1 MASQEM
7 IADRIPIVDVDSHV
21 IEPPDL
27 WSARLPSKYADIQPR
42 VEHIPSRGEDYW
54 LIGDIPAATAWS
66 LAAAG
71 WHEHLP
77 SHPRVFSE
85 VPDTMWS
92 ASGRVRAL
100 DEHGVAAQ
108 VLYPNILGFSI
119 NTLLSV
125 GSSDF
130 HLACVQA
137 YNDFISEWAAEA
149 PGRFVPVMSLPFWS
163 VDESVAE
170 IERCAAAGHKGVL
183 FAGEPKKGGF
193 PRLRDRHWDPIWAA
207 AQAHELSINFHV
219 GFGSIPANRSSKDK
233 ARQAGGVD
241 QMMAAARAADSM
253 DGPQMQLVKFTTLG
267 LMGNAETIVELICS
281 GILDR
286 FPSLK
291 FVSVESGFGYIPY
304 LLETMDWQFLNT
316 GAQHANPDRL
326 LPSEYFRRQ
335 IYGSFW
341 FEHES
346 LVRLI
351 DLYPDNVMFETDFPH
366 PTCLAP
372 GPVSYTDSARNVI
385 EQNLSSLSDDLL
397 RKILHDNAATLYKL

>member
-1 MASQEM
+1 MSM

-27 WSARLPSKYADIQPR
+27 WSARMPKKYADIQPR
-42 VEHIPSRGEDYW
+42 VVHVDSRGEDFW
-54 LIGDIPAATAWS
+54 LIGDIPASTAWG

-77 SHPRVFSE
+77 SHPKRFE
-85 VPDTMWS
+85 DVPDTMYN
-92 ASGRVRAL
+92 ATARVRAL

-119 NTLLSV
+119 NTLLTV
-125 GSSDF
+125 GDGEF

-137 YNDFISEWAAEA
+137 YNDFLSDWANEA
-149 PGRFVPVMSLPFWS
+149 PGRFVPVMALPFWD
-163 VDESVAE
+163 VDASVAE
-170 IERCAAAGHKGVL
+170 IERCAANGHKGIL

-207 AQAHELSINFHV
+207 AQANVLSINFHV
-219 GFGSIPANRSSKDK
+219 GFGWIPANRGGMYK
-233 ARQAGGVD
+233 AKLAGGID
-241 QMMAAARAADSM
+241 QMMTAAANDTGA
-253 DGPQMQLVKFTTLG
+253 DGPQISLVKFTTLG
-267 LMGNAETIVELICS
+267 LMGNAETIVELIVS

-291 FVSVESGFGYIPY
+291 FVSVESGFGYLPY
-304 LLETMDWQFLNT
+304 LLETMAWQWLNT
-316 GAQHANPDRL
+316 GAAHANPGRM
-326 LPSEYFRRQ
+326 LPSEYFKRQ
-335 IYGSFW
+335 VYGSFW
-341 FEHES
+341 FEHQS
-346 LVRLI
+346 LTRLV

-385 EQNLSSLSDDLL
+385 EQNLSSLPDDLL
-397 RKILHDNAATLYKL
+397 RKILHDNAANLYKL

>member
-125 GSSDF
+125 GDADF

-137 YNDFISEWAAEA
+137 YNDFISDWANEA

-163 VDESVAE
+163 VDDSVAE
-170 IERCAAAGHKGVL
+170 IERCAAAGHKGIL

-207 AQAHELSINFHV
+207 ASAHELSINFHV
-219 GFGSIPANRSSKDK
+219 GFGSIPANRSAKDK
-233 ARQAGGVD
+233 SRQAGGVD
-241 QMMAAARAADSM
+241 QMMTAAANDSSLADS
-253 DGPQMQLVKFTTLG
+253 PQMSLVKFTTLG
-267 LMGNAETIVELICS
+267 LMGNAETIVELIVS

-286 FPSLK
+286 FPTLK

-316 GAQHANPDRL
+316 GAKHANPDRL
-326 LPSEYFRRQ
+326 LPSEYFKRQ
-335 IYGSFW
+335 MGATFMYEPTGLKVAYEYFGP
-341 FEHES
+341 
-346 LVRLI
+346 
-351 DLYPDNVMFETDFPH
+351 DCLYWSTDFPH
-366 PTCLAP
+366 PATCWPHSQKQVKDQFAKAGVP
-372 GPVSYTDSARNVI
+372 
-385 EQNLSSLSDDLL
+385 DDAKA
-397 RKILHDNAATLYKL
+397 KIVRENGMRTFGLGL

>member
-1 MASQEM
+1 M

-27 WSARLPSKYADIQPR
+27 WSARMPSKYADIQPR
-42 VEHIPSRGEDYW
+42 VVHVPSRGEDFW
-54 LIGDIPAATAWS
+54 LIGDIPASTAWS

-92 ASGRVRAL
+92 AAGRVRAL

-125 GSSDF
+125 GDPSF

-137 YNDFISEWAAEA
+137 YNDFISDWANEA
-149 PGRFVPVMSLPFWS
+149 PGRFVPVMSLPFWDVDAS
-163 VDESVAE
+163 VLE
-170 IERCAAAGHKGVL
+170 IERCAAAGHKGIL

-207 AQAHELSINFHV
+207 ASANELSINFHV
-219 GFGSIPANRSSKDK
+219 GFGSIPANRGGKDK
-233 ARQAGGVD
+233 AKQAGGID
-241 QMMAAARAADSM
+241 QMMTAASSDASLADS
-253 DGPQMQLVKFTTLG
+253 PQMSLVKFTTLG
-267 LMGNAETIVELICS
+267 LMGNAETIVELIVS

-286 FPSLK
+286 FPALR

-326 LPSEYFRRQ
+326 LPSEYFKRQ

-372 GPVSYTDSARNVI
+372 GPVSYTDSARNVV
-385 EQNLSSLSDDLL
+385 EQNLTGLPEDIL
-397 RKILHDNAATLYKL
+397 RKILHDNAAKLYRL